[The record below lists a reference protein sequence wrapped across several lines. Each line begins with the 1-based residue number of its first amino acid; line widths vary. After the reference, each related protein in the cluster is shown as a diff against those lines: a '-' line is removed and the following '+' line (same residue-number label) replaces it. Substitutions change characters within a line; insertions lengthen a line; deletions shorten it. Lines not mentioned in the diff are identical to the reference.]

1 MPSSQSGCL
10 CQGETTGHF
19 DHQHLAPAQVDS
31 SVSLQAQTKSLEQD
45 SGYLGSPATE
55 HLHLASLATGVT
67 SPPLGEAKRE
77 LASLL
82 RDQEESRS
90 RGRDEGES
98 GKGSREEREKEDF
111 LRSNSLPSFPESFQV
126 PSLLSHTSKGNNIP
140 STERCP
146 PQEELDDLDLEI
158 EAIVGLRDGG
168 SSGKM
173 LPSSTPASQT
183 VQLTPDCLKPR
194 PLRTSAVMISPGGPV
209 MLSPMLAGGGGG
221 GSTPLV
227 MVNTVSTAVTS
238 ESVSQGGVSQGG
250 LNQQGLGLELG
261 PEGGAGTAVLGTV
274 ELLPVQSSSWSH
286 PPPGYKKASQ
296 FTGKS
301 RMLLTRV

>member
-1 MPSSQSGCL
+1 M
-10 CQGETTGHF
+10 
-19 DHQHLAPAQVDS
+19 
-31 SVSLQAQTKSLEQD
+31 QAQTKSLEQD

-126 PSLLSHTSKGNNIP
+126 PSLLSHTLV
-140 STERCP
+140 ERCP

-168 SSGKM
+168 SGKSPIM
-173 LPSSTPASQT
+173 SSSTHATT
-183 VQLTPDCLKPR
+183 VHHTPDCLKPR
-194 PLRTSAVMISPGGPV
+194 PLRTSAVMISPGVPV
-209 MLSPMLAGGGGG
+209 MISPMLAGG
-221 GSTPLV
+221 SSPMV

-238 ESVSQGGVSQGG
+238 ESVRHQGGVNPGQGSLSQD
-250 LNQQGLGLELG
+250 LGSD
-261 PEGGAGTAVLGTV
+261 GTAVLGTV
-274 ELLPVQSSSWSH
+274 ELLPVQSTSW
-286 PPPGYKKASQ
+286 PQPLPGYKKASQ
-296 FTGKS
+296 FTGK
-301 RMLLTRV
+301 

>member
-1 MPSSQSGCL
+1 M
-10 CQGETTGHF
+10 
-19 DHQHLAPAQVDS
+19 
-31 SVSLQAQTKSLEQD
+31 QAQTKSLEQD

-55 HLHLASLATGVT
+55 HHLAAATGVT

-82 RDQEESRS
+82 RDQEESR
-90 RGRDEGES
+90 RGRDEGEL
-98 GKGSREEREKEDF
+98 KGSREEREKEDF
-111 LRSNSLPSFPESFQV
+111 FRSNSLPSFPESFQV
-126 PSLLSHTSKGNNIP
+126 PSLLSHTSKGDLP
-140 STERCP
+140 ADRCP

-168 SSGKM
+168 SGKLM
-173 LPSSTPASQT
+173 PSSQASTT

-209 MLSPMLAGGGGG
+209 MLSPMLAGGGG
-221 GSTPLV
+221 STPLV

-238 ESVSQGGVSQGG
+238 ESVSQVGGVSQGQGG
-250 LNQQGLGLELG
+250 LSQGGLGLELG
-261 PEGGAGTAVLGTV
+261 LEGGGTAVLGTV
-274 ELLPVQSSSWSH
+274 ELLPVQASSSWAQ

-296 FTGKS
+296 FTGE
-301 RMLLTRV
+301 

>member
-1 MPSSQSGCL
+1 M
-10 CQGETTGHF
+10 TGWTGPCA
-19 DHQHLAPAQVDS
+19 DAKSEVDDL
-31 SVSLQAQTKSLEQD
+31 LQAQTKSLEQD

-55 HLHLASLATGVT
+55 HQLAAATGVT

-82 RDQEESRS
+82 RDQEESR
-90 RGRDEGES
+90 RGREDGES
-98 GKGSREEREKEDF
+98 KGREEREKEDF

-126 PSLLSHTSKGNNIP
+126 PSLLSHTGDFLVD
-140 STERCP
+140 RCP

-168 SSGKM
+168 SGKSPIM
-173 LPSSTPASQT
+173 SSSTHATT
-183 VQLTPDCLKPR
+183 VHHTPDCLKPR

-209 MLSPMLAGGGGG
+209 MISPMLAGGGG
-221 GSTPLV
+221 SSPMV

-238 ESVSQGGVSQGG
+238 ESVRGGVNPGQGSLSQD
-250 LNQQGLGLELG
+250 LGSD
-261 PEGGAGTAVLGTV
+261 GTAVLGTV
-274 ELLPVQSSSWSH
+274 ELLPVQSNTW
-286 PPPGYKKASQ
+286 PQPLPGYKKASQ